1 MQANLSPAPFLGGAS
16 KISCLQKLSH
26 KICKVDAVVFPL
38 PPSVSALPS
47 TVFSVYPNVTSKTA
61 ELRKSLTTVFTYH
74 VTSVLLLDVAV
85 VIFLP
90 LESLPVLITLEKAFP
105 AFFRFSHIEES
116 KKGFGLVNLRVEL
129 ARSVAP

>member
-1 MQANLSPAPFLGGAS
+1 M
-16 KISCLQKLSH
+16 
-26 KICKVDAVVFPL
+26 
-38 PPSVSALPS
+38 
-47 TVFSVYPNVTSKTA
+47 YPNVTSKTA

-90 LESLPVLITLEKAFP
+90 LELLPVLITLEKAFP

-116 KKGFGLVNLRVEL
+116 KKGFDLVNLRVEL
-129 ARSVAP
+129 ARSAAP